1 MLHYTNTQK
10 KKKNVFKFEYTGVII
25 YMYIVVIYT
34 KNIIL
39 INKFLL
45 H

>member
-1 MLHYTNTQK
+1 M
-10 KKKNVFKFEYTGVII
+10 FEYTGVII
-25 YMYIVVIYT
+25 YMYIVVINT
-34 KNIIL
+34 KNITL